1 MKMQESVLRRVRM
14 VEEKHGITYAKTTES
29 CIRRCV

>member
-14 VEEKHGITYAKTTES
+14 VEEKHGHMPKQTEG
-29 CIRRCV
+29 CIRR

>member
-14 VEEKHGITYAKTTES
+14 VEEKHGITYAKTNDD
-29 CIRRCV
+29 R